1 MKPIDLSTQKG
12 RNEYAKSISKK
23 SLINIMKFKIVKRG
37 KWFEAFD
44 LVDKKR
50 SYGKIHMDTGKFVGD
65 TRCLLELSQFQE
77 TYKQEIVDEVLEN
90 IKKDV
95 ADGDLTAIE
104 ELLKFLPIENLK
116 NYLPEVW

>member
-1 MKPIDLSTQKG
+1 
-12 RNEYAKSISKK
+12 
-23 SLINIMKFKIVKRG
+23 MKFKIVKKG
-37 KWFEAFD
+37 KFFVAFD

-50 SYGKIHMDTGKFVGD
+50 SYGKINMDTGKFVGD
-65 TRCLLELSQFQE
+65 TRCLVELTQFQE

-95 ADGDLTAIE
+95 ADGDMTAIE

-116 NYLPEVW
+116 NYLPEIL

>member
-1 MKPIDLSTQKG
+1 
-12 RNEYAKSISKK
+12 
-23 SLINIMKFKIVKRG
+23 MKFKIVKKG
-37 KWFEAFD
+37 KFFVAFD

-50 SYGKIHMDTGKFVGD
+50 SYGKINMDTGKFEGD
-65 TRCLLELSQFQE
+65 TRCLVELTQFQE

-95 ADGDLTAIE
+95 ADGDMTAIE

-116 NYLPEVW
+116 NYLPEIL

>member
-1 MKPIDLSTQKG
+1 
-12 RNEYAKSISKK
+12 
-23 SLINIMKFKIVKRG
+23 MKFKIVKKG
-37 KWFEAFD
+37 KFFVAFD

-65 TRCLLELSQFQE
+65 TRCLVELTQFQE

-95 ADGDLTAIE
+95 ADGDMTAIE

-116 NYLPEVW
+116 NYLPEIW